1 MRSGRVGAAAQVP
14 CACVPEEVL
23 REVVCSAWHSS
34 LRVDAAAPEAGA
46 WQEWAVRAGRRTR
59 VAWGGPASGVF
70 RGTLQLELVH

>member
-1 MRSGRVGAAAQVP
+1 MRRAGKGGAGAV
-14 CACVPEEVL
+14 CVCPWEVL
-23 REVVCSAWHSS
+23 HKVVCSAWRSS

-70 RGTLQLELVH
+70 RGTLQLELLH